1 MNITVTLI
9 GQIAAFILLIWFVN
23 KVLWGPLNNLLAERQ
38 KKIADGLAAAEKGK
52 HELELSEKRAKEE
65 LHEARTQAA
74 DILAQAEKRA
84 NEIVEEAKGNAR
96 NEGER
101 IITAA
106 HAEIEQEVNRAKE
119 QLREQV
125 AAIAVSGASKIL
137 SREIDA
143 SAHNDLLKDLATQ
156 I

>member
-1 MNITVTLI
+1 MNITVTLF

-23 KVLWGPLNNLLAERQ
+23 KVLWGPLNNLLGERQ
-38 KKIADGLAAAEKGK
+38 KKIADGLAAAEKGR
-52 HELELSEKRAKEE
+52 HELELSEKRAKES

-74 DILAQAEKRA
+74 EMLAQTEKRA
-84 NEIVEEAKGNAR
+84 SEIVEEAKNNAR
-96 NEGER
+96 NEGDR
-101 IITAA
+101 IIAAA

-119 QLREQV
+119 QLRGQV

-137 SREIDA
+137 KREIDA
-143 SAHNDLLKDLATQ
+143 NAHNDLLKDLAAQ